1 MAAKQWSKPFENTLE
16 AGTTYTANLETNH
29 GTMVVE
35 FFTDD
40 APNTVNNFVNLA
52 KEGYYDTTPF
62 HRIIKGF
69 MLQGGDPTGTG
80 MGGPGYK
87 FNDEKVTRQ
96 YTKGTVAM
104 ANAGPN
110 TNGSQFF
117 IMHAD
122 YPLPPNYTIFGQVV
136 EGTEVIDE
144 IANVPVGR
152 SRSGENSAPLE
163 PVVLVKATI
172 TES

>member
-1 MAAKQWSKPFENTLE
+1 MPSKQWSKPFEMSLE
-16 AGTTYTANLETNH
+16 DGKTYKANLETSH

-35 FFTDD
+35 FYVDD
-40 APNTVNNFVNLA
+40 APNTVNNFVNLV
-52 KEGYYDTTPF
+52 KEGYYDNTPF

-80 MGGPGYK
+80 SGGPGYR
-87 FNDEKVTRQ
+87 FADEPVKKP
-96 YTKGTVAM
+96 YTKGTIAM

-122 YPLPPNYTIFGQVV
+122 YPLPPNYTIFGKVAD
-136 EGTEVIDE
+136 GTDVIDA

-152 SRSGENSAPLE
+152 SRSGENSVPQE
-163 PVVLVKATI
+163 PVVLMKATI